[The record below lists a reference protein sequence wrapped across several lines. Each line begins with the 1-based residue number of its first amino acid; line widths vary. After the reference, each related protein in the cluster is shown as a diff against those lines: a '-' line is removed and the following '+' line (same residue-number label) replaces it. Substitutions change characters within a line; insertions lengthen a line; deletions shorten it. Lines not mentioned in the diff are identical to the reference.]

1 MKLIILTC
9 SISPFPQ
16 PDLAIADSETRLAD
30 YVISLKFWNEYIKTN
45 DTHIWVLENT
55 NSLSKLEKATTELEL
70 ELERIRFIQ
79 IPLDVNSQNFGKSAG
94 EYEMLKSIMEE
105 VNGSSFEQIIKV
117 TGRLY
122 VRNFEKCLE
131 NMNDVD
137 FASGRFYFPN
147 HIIDSRFFSMRPAV
161 YEFLFGE
168 EIRFT
173 TSLSLA
179 RNIDSRT
186 YLSME
191 HYLAYCSLEL
201 ESRGFSVKSF
211 LYSPMYF
218 GQSASTGKTLN
229 SPIVDAK
236 ITISNFFRRVAIK
249 FLSGYAP

>member
-30 YVISLKFWNEYIKTN
+30 YVISLKYWNEYIKGN

-55 NSLSKLEKATTELEL
+55 NSLGKLEKATTGLEL

-79 IPLDVNSQNFGKSAG
+79 TPLDENSQNFGKSAG
-94 EYEMLKSIMEE
+94 EYEMLKAIMKE
-105 VNGSSFEQIIKV
+105 VIGSSFDVIIKV

-122 VRNFEKCLE
+122 VKNFEKCLE

-137 FASGRFYFPN
+137 FSSGRFYFPN
-147 HIIDSRFFSMRPAV
+147 HIIDSRFFSMKPAV

-168 EIRFT
+168 EIRFA
-173 TSLSLA
+173 TSIGQSP
-179 RNIDSRT
+179 NINTKT

-201 ESRGFSVKSF
+201 ESRGFLVKSF
-211 LYSPMYF
+211 SNSPMYF

-229 SPIVDAK
+229 SPMVDAK
-236 ITISNFFRRVAIK
+236 IRISNLFRRVAIK